1 MGFLLFTIR
10 NKIKWYPL
18 KETCWFWIEMS
29 SKREIEAEGWKGVP
43 GIGERKLKM
52 CIRQPSSRLLIGQ
65 NEASVLFFLFHF
77 LLFASSSPPPPSIF
91 ASISMPLSLSLS
103 LSLSLRHGPFFLCG
117 FLERFF
123 LRFLTLTRSNR
134 QQTLLLGF
142 LSNKFFFF

>member
-1 MGFLLFTIR
+1 
-10 NKIKWYPL
+10 
-18 KETCWFWIEMS
+18 
-29 SKREIEAEGWKGVP
+29 
-43 GIGERKLKM
+43 M

-134 QQTLLLGF
+134 RQTLLLGF
-142 LSNKFFFF
+142 LSNKFFFFLILLLLLLVSTFYFFVGYLSRVVIRSSPVLNFNKIQFLVLDRNGPD